1 MVTEDPIRDN
11 VVPTFSILENMAL
24 VGLDPIYRHG
34 DMDWQAMR
42 SQLQTHSEVKTLRVP
57 QAERIAGTLSG
68 GNLQRMAFARAVISR
83 PRLLIA
89 SYPSRGLDIATVHA
103 VHKTLFRLKKQ
114 GVGTILISE
123 DISEL
128 FTMCDRIL
136 VLCGG
141 KVSGIVDGH
150 KTTKDAVG
158 LMMTKIGG

>member
-1 MVTEDPIRDN
+1 
-11 VVPTFSILENMAL
+11 
-24 VGLDPIYRHG
+24 
-34 DMDWQAMR
+34 
-42 SQLQTHSEVKTLRVP
+42 
-57 QAERIAGTLSG
+57 
-68 GNLQRMAFARAVISR
+68 MAFARAVISR

-141 KVSGIVDGH
+141 KVSGIVDGR

>member
-1 MVTEDPIRDN
+1 MT
-11 VVPTFSILENMAL
+11 
-24 VGLDPIYRHG
+24 
-34 DMDWQAMR
+34 
-42 SQLQTHSEVKTLRVP
+42 
-57 QAERIAGTLSG
+57 
-68 GNLQRMAFARAVISR
+68 FARAVISR

-136 VLCGG
+136 VLYNRTVN
-141 KVSGIVDGH
+141 KELSGREIESEEVLH
-150 KTTKDAVG
+150 HAIQG
-158 LMMTKIGG
+158 L